1 MNDTQGAPSQTYRSG
16 CRHHMAP
23 ATSTTN
29 TPSHKHVTFELSFLG
44 SGSRGWRN
52 SESHQLP
59 FPSNFPA
66 RLLSP
71 SHTSPLAPSSFLDP
85 FVLES
90 PLASQPPF
98 PPSEKYPLSGPHLF
112 PFPSV
117 GPRPADSS
125 LKTGSPRGQCPK
137 WFWGS
142 DRRWAWGK
150 HFLNALPAPWPCP
163 ELMAFISPWRLSWNH
178 SH

>member
-1 MNDTQGAPSQTYRSG
+1 MNDTQGAPSRTYRSG
-16 CRHHMAP
+16 CRHHMAA

-59 FPSNFPA
+59 CPSNFPA

-71 SHTSPLAPSSFLDP
+71 SYTSPLAPSSFLALD
-85 FVLES
+85 ES
-90 PLASQPPF
+90 LCAGKPPGFSASLSTFRKIPTFWSPPF
-98 PPSEKYPLSGPHLF
+98 SF
-112 PFPSV
+112 PECGSS
-117 GPRPADSS
+117 PADSN
-125 LKTGSPRGQCPK
+125 LKTGSPRGQL
-137 WFWGS
+137 
-142 DRRWAWGK
+142 RWAWGK